1 MADAS
6 EGSTQSFSS
15 FSGLTGELPTN
26 SVSFRLFFDDLS
38 FEIFS
43 VFSFFMFA
51 FFVEVVIVA
60 AVLELPGVLSPA
72 LNLTGQYISKPFVET
87 KSG

>member
-15 FSGLTGELPTN
+15 FSGLTELPTD
-26 SVSFRLFFDDLS
+26 SLSFRFFFDDLS
-38 FEIFS
+38 FETVS
-43 VFSFFMFA
+43 VFSFFMYA
-51 FFVEVVIVA
+51 FFVEVVVVA
-60 AVLELPGVLSPA
+60 AVLELPGVVSPA
-72 LNLTGQYISKPFVET
+72 LNLTGHQYISKHFVET